1 MTQTVV
7 IQVNGEQLSVPANG
21 TLQELMDHLGVPR
34 SGTAVE
40 VEGQI
45 VSEAL
50 FARTPLR
57 EGLAI
62 EIVRMVGGG

>member
-1 MTQTVV
+1 MTQTLV

-45 VSEAL
+45 VSAAQ

>member
-1 MTQTVV
+1 MKQTVV
-7 IQVNGEQLSVPANG
+7 IQVNGEQMSVPANG

-34 SGTAVE
+34 TGTAVE

-45 VSEAL
+45 VTSAQFGKTL
-50 FARTPLR
+50 LR